1 MPPFRLDLTVWALRR
16 RPHNAVDGWDGRT
29 YRRVLALGRTPI
41 EIVVEQTSPP
51 DAPSLRVTVTG
62 RRLAPD
68 AKPLVAAALTR
79 LLGTRTDLTPFY
91 RFVRRDARLKP
102 LVRQFYGFKPP
113 RFPSLF
119 EALVNGFACQQV
131 SLTVGIELLNRL
143 ARAHG
148 QAVRREGTPAFPRP
162 EVLARLRRGALRPL
176 GFTRQKSR
184 AVIELARAVA
194 VGRLDLGHLASLGD
208 SAAVARLCELRGVGR
223 WTAELV
229 LLRGLGRLHIFP
241 GDDVGTRNRLQRWLG
256 QTRPLDYDG
265 VHRTLA
271 PWAPYAGLIYFHLLL
286 EGLAEAGQLR

>member
-16 RPHNAVDGWDGRT
+16 RPHNAVDDWDGRT
-29 YRRVLALGRTPI
+29 YRRVLALGRTPV
-41 EIVVEQTSPP
+41 EIAVEQSGPP

-68 AKPLVAAALTR
+68 AKPLVAEALTR

-91 RFVRRDARLKP
+91 RFVRRDGRLRA

-148 QAVRREGTPAFPRP
+148 QAVRRGGTPAFPRP
-162 EVLARLRRGALRPL
+162 EGLARLRRGALRPL

-194 VGRLDLGHLASLGD
+194 AGRLDLGRLEPLGD
-208 SAAVARLCELRGVGR
+208 GAAVARLCKLRGVGR

-241 GDDVGTRNRLQRWLG
+241 GDDVGTRNRLRHWLG
-256 QTRPLDYDG
+256 RSRPIDYDG
-265 VHRTLA
+265 VHRVLA

-286 EGLAEAGQLR
+286 DGLAEAGQLR